1 MTNEQGSDKD
11 SFRRGRRR
19 FFRPRKEGEPDP
31 AAGEAPEAAPAT
43 PSEPPESR
51 PAAANAGRER
61 NRSRDRDRDRSR
73 TGDRSRDKDRSRGGA
88 QVESNEMRSRRA
100 RRRSTRSRTRPQDE
114 NRPVAETVT
123 NYVAPSS
130 VYVYTHVSRPDTG
143 GTYDFRPEH
152 FSQVGRRLEDYTVDL
167 VKIFPPTEDGSLPKL
182 ASLPKPDYNWNEWAE
197 ELATP
202 EDIQEYSKRG
212 RDD

>member
-1 MTNEQGSDKD
+1 MTNEQGADKD

-19 FFRPRKEGEPDP
+19 FFRPRKEGEPDLA
-31 AAGEAPEAAPAT
+31 AAGETPETAPAP
-43 PSEPPESR
+43 PSEATENR
-51 PAAANAGRER
+51 PAAAGAGSDR
-61 NRSRDRDRDRSR
+61 NR
-73 TGDRSRDKDRSRGGA
+73 DKERSRGGA
-88 QVESNEMRSRRA
+88 QAESNEMRSRRA
-100 RRRSTRSRTRPQDE
+100 RRRTRSRTRPQDE

-143 GTYDFRPEH
+143 GAYDFRPEH

-167 VKIFPPTEDGSLPKL
+167 TKIFPPTEDGSLPKL

>member
-1 MTNEQGSDKD
+1 MTNEQGAGKD

-19 FFRPRKEGEPDP
+19 FFRPRKEGELDP
-31 AAGEAPEAAPAT
+31 AVAGETQGAAPPVAPDAT
-43 PSEPPESR
+43 ESQ
-51 PAAANAGRER
+51 PAAAGGSRER
-61 NRSRDRDRDRSR
+61 NRNRSR
-73 TGDRSRDKDRSRGGA
+73 SSERDRSRDKERNRGGA
-88 QVESNEMRSRRA
+88 PSESNDPRSHRA
-100 RRRSTRSRTRPQDE
+100 RRRARSRTRPQDD

-143 GTYDFRPEH
+143 ATYDFRPEH

-167 VKIFPPTEDGSLPKL
+167 LKIFPPTEDGALPKL

>member
-1 MTNEQGSDKD
+1 MTNEQGTDKD
-11 SFRRGRRR
+11 NFRRGRRR
-19 FFRPRKEGEPDP
+19 FFRPRKEGEPEP
-31 AAGEAPEAAPAT
+31 AAAGEMPEVTPAT
-43 PSEPPESR
+43 PSEAPESR
-51 PAAANAGRER
+51 PAAAGAGRER
-61 NRSRDRDRDRSR
+61 NRSRDRNRSGER
-73 TGDRSRDKDRSRGGA
+73 NRDKERSRGGA
-88 QVESNEMRSRRA
+88 QAETSEMRSRRA

-114 NRPVAETVT
+114 SRPVTETVT